1 MSILIDTGFVIQWHA
16 DKGSVGVRTRGH
28 PTHDGR
34 RTTVTKN
41 QDARNTPRGALHHLD
56 AHGPSAIPLTSRG
69 LSELAARAMARVLHA
84 TGAGDLSE
92 EAKACMQSP
101 LATALATA
109 LCDDKTDIADLM
121 VDDLLEAGVSVEDV
135 CLDHLA
141 PAARCLGEWWENDRL
156 PFTDV
161 AMATSRIQSMLR
173 RMPADRGCPRSFAGN
188 GAVFCAVPGEQHTL
202 GVMMAA
208 DLFRRNCWD
217 VSLLLGLEHS
227 EILDR
232 LERDDRDVIG
242 LSCSGDHSVNE
253 LERLMIALR
262 KRRKDARIILSGQ
275 IASDADALA
284 RLPRPDAVV
293 TNMAE
298 AEACMREFSRAMA
311 SARSR
316 SASLA

>member
-141 PAARCLGEWWENDRL
+141 PAARCLGEWWETDRL

-161 AMATSRIQSMLR
+161 ADGDLPHPI
-173 RMPADRGCPRSFAGN
+173 D
-188 GAVFCAVPGEQHTL
+188 
-202 GVMMAA
+202 AA
-208 DLFRRNCWD
+208 P
-217 VSLLLGLEHS
+217 H
-227 EILDR
+227 
-232 LERDDRDVIG
+232 
-242 LSCSGDHSVNE
+242 
-253 LERLMIALR
+253 A
-262 KRRKDARIILSGQ
+262 
-275 IASDADALA
+275 
-284 RLPRPDAVV
+284 
-293 TNMAE
+293 
-298 AEACMREFSRAMA
+298 
-311 SARSR
+311 
-316 SASLA
+316 